1 MSANEKFPLLV
12 IVGPTAVGKTSL
24 SIQLA
29 RQLRGEI
36 ISADSMQVYRY
47 LDIGTAK
54 PTPDEQKEAP
64 HHLIDVVNP
73 DQRFTVYDYQKLAQK
88 AIVQVYERGKLP
100 ILTGGTG
107 LYIKAV
113 LDQYAFTK
121 TQSDLH
127 GRKELQKEAQKKGKE
142 HLYARL
148 EKIDP
153 EAARRIHPNDLR
165 RVIRALEYYQVTGEP
180 ISQQWKK
187 TQEKESPY
195 QAMMVGLNMPRPSLY
210 ERIEK
215 RVDQMIAEGLIE
227 EVEGLLKADYNKNL
241 KPLQSLG
248 YRHIINFLEGKW
260 ELDETVHY
268 FKRDTRNFAK
278 RQLTW
283 FRADQRIH
291 WYELDPEMKVITHI
305 LKAICREIE
314 GNQFTSNE
322 F

>member
-54 PTPDEQKEAP
+54 PTPDDQKEAP

-73 DQRFTVYDYQKLAQK
+73 DQRFTVYDYQKLAQE
-88 AIVQVYERGKLP
+88 AILQVHEQSKLP

-113 LDQYAFTK
+113 LDQYAFTNK
-121 TQSDLH
+121 QSNLH
-127 GRKELQKEAQKKGKE
+127 MRKELQKEAQKKGKE

-148 EKIDP
+148 EIIDP
-153 EAARRIHPNDLR
+153 EAARKIHPNDLR

-180 ISQQWKK
+180 ISQQWKL

-195 QAMMVGLNMPRPSLY
+195 QAIMLGLNMPRPSLY

-227 EVEGLLKADYNKNL
+227 EVKGLLRAGYSKNL

-248 YRHIINFLEGKW
+248 YRHMINFLEGKW
-260 ELDETVHY
+260 DLDEAVYY
-268 FKRDTRNFAK
+268 FKRDTRNYAK

-283 FRADQRIH
+283 FRADKSIH
-291 WYELDPEMKVITHI
+291 WYELDPEMKVITPI
-305 LKAICREIE
+305 LEAICTEIE